1 MHNAIRE
8 MIYMHIIIGKY
19 TRNTI
24 YCCFFYY
31 YLITFD
37 LWKIEPGGAVGGRFI
52 LILDANGTRD
62 ARRNTDGKS
71 NIGSSAKLS
80 SS

>member
-1 MHNAIRE
+1 ML
-8 MIYMHIIIGKY
+8 MQKY
-19 TRNTI
+19 TYKI
-24 YCCFFYY
+24 MHSK

-37 LWKIEPGGAVGGRFI
+37 LWNMEPGGAVGGRFI
-52 LILDANGTRD
+52 RIFAANGTSD

-71 NIGSSAKLS
+71 ITGSSSPKLS

>member
-1 MHNAIRE
+1 MPI
-8 MIYMHIIIGKY
+8 
-19 TRNTI
+19 
-24 YCCFFYY
+24 Y

-37 LWKIEPGGAVGGRFI
+37 LLKIELGGAVGGRFI

-62 ARRNTDGKS
+62 ALRNTDGKS
-71 NIGSSAKLS
+71 RTGSSAKLS